1 MIRVLSDGIG
11 DCEGRTPIQ
20 ILDLRGLSFDEAE
33 TELEALHRDSFGHP
47 KWDAKSV
54 QNIGLRIVIEW
65 HAGRD
70 GFKSEEPHPL
80 EDQSDRYHGLNPKYG
95 FAPIWALMIDGG
107 TGDQNCGMMYV
118 VRPIAK
124 PRQGLMRLIS

>member
-65 HAGRD
+65 RAGLD

-80 EDQSDRYHGLNPKYG
+80 ETRDNTYHGLNRKYG
-95 FAPIWALMIDGG
+95 FKSIWAIMIDGG
-107 TGDQNCGMMYV
+107 ADDQNHGMMYV

-124 PRQGLMRLIS
+124 PQQGLMRLIS

>member
-33 TELEALHRDSFGHP
+33 AELEALHRDSFGHP
-47 KWDAKSV
+47 KWDAKNV

-65 HAGRD
+65 RAGLD
-70 GFKSEEPHPL
+70 GFKSQKPHSL
-80 EDQSDRYHGLNPKYG
+80 ENRENTYHGLNRKYG
-95 FAPIWALMIDGG
+95 FESIWAIMID
-107 TGDQNCGMMYV
+107 DQNRGMMYV
-118 VRPIAK
+118 VRPVAK
-124 PRQGLMRLIS
+124 PQQGLMRLIS